1 MSALTVISHT
11 ELASASQIQL
21 NSIPGTYTDLMIV
34 ASLRLPEENPF
45 IGFRLNGISSGIT
58 HLAIGGD
65 GSGGGLGGLTRTEE
79 YIGSIMHANAT
90 ANAYGT
96 LTARIPNY
104 AISANK
110 TVLYEL
116 FGATAN
122 TACFQQA
129 GGMMY
134 STSSPITSI
143 TIYNWASSNLSQYSS
158 ITLYGITA
166 GSSGGVTVS

>member
-1 MSALTVISHT
+1 MSALTVINHT
-11 ELASASQIQL
+11 ELPSAQQIQI
-21 NSIPGTYTDLMIV
+21 NSISGAYTDLMIV
-34 ASLRLPEENPF
+34 ASLRLPTENPF
-45 IGFRLNGISSGIT
+45 IGFRLNGISSGINLLT
-58 HLAIGGD
+58 ISGD
-65 GSGGGLGGLTRTEE
+65 GSGGGLGGFTRTDD

-90 ANAYGT
+90 ANAFGT

-104 AISANK
+104 ASSGNK
-110 TVLYEL
+110 VVSYEL

-122 TACFQQA
+122 TTCFQQA
-129 GGMMY
+129 GGIMY

-158 ITLYGITA
+158 ITVYGVTA